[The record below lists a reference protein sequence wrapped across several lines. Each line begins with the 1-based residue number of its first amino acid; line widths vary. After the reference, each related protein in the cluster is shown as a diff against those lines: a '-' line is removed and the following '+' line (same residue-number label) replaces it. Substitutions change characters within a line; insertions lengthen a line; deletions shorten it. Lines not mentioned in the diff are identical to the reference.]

1 MECSL
6 EFMKSIEQE
15 SDCFTVEICE
25 RKTRSKTFSKYI
37 AAFDYCHKILLVLSA
52 TGGDVSYATFATVIG
67 RPVGITSAS
76 ITLVFAIS
84 NEIAKKLLKTMRKK
98 KKKQQNCFTSKE

>member
-15 SDCFTVEICE
+15 TDYFTAEICE

-84 NEIAKKLLKTMRKK
+84 NKIAKKNFWKQWEKRKRNTTK
-98 KKKQQNCFTSKE
+98 LFY